1 MKAELRDWFGRFDD
15 NNDGRLQRDELRAL
29 LTHLEPESPPDE
41 ATLDML
47 IVKATSIESSSL
59 TIRGNKNG
67 SVDWHAVQETVLRF
81 RDHVREKGFL
91 DGIFDRFDADGSGHF
106 DKEELMPLLRSVA
119 PQGIEVDHADAEYVL
134 SLCDCNDNGYVDR
147 DELQPMIARWK
158 NILVK
163 RETSAKQREEA
174 QRQASSPGLLGSFRR
189 LPTSR
194 ALPHGSAAQSS
205 TSGLY
210 AAGAASDAEKHN
222 RHLQRSPDESRSFSA
237 FLAVLF
243 SRLMRGSADRPD
255 RSGESSTPL
264 VEGSEPSIQ
273 SPSRSD
279 PSSLGTAEV
288 VAPVNAPVPLHSSHS
303 RGGLFGSFSS
313 RQKRRVEPSPP

>member
-1 MKAELRDWFGRFDD
+1 MLAGPLRCLLLLALRPCFEDGLAQAYGR
-15 NNDGRLQRDELRAL
+15 RA
-29 LTHLEPESPPDE
+29 
-41 ATLDML
+41 
-47 IVKATSIESSSL
+47 
-59 TIRGNKNG
+59 R
-67 SVDWHAVQETVLRF
+67 
-81 RDHVREKGFL
+81 VRT
-91 DGIFDRFDADGSGHF
+91 R
-106 DKEELMPLLRSVA
+106 VA
-119 PQGIEVDHADAEYVL
+119 
-134 SLCDCNDNGYVDR
+134 R
-147 DELQPMIARWK
+147 
-158 NILVK
+158 

-210 AAGAASDAEKHN
+210 AAGAASDAEKH